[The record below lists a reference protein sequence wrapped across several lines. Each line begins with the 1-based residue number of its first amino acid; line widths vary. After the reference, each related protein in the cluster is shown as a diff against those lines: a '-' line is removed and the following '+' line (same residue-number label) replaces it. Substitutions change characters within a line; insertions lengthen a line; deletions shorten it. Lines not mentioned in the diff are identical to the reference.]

1 MIKYPGPG
9 YCRKLSPSQAYGACR
24 EPGKSCDCRETQLE
38 SELQQPGGEVVVQSL
53 SRVQLLASPWT
64 AASQASLSFT
74 VSWSFLKFM
83 SIELIFFFSFNA
95 FNIFCHSLVAC
106 SVSVE
111 KSADSLWE
119 FS

>member
-74 VSWSFLKFM
+74 VSWSL
-83 SIELIFFFSFNA
+83 EEA
-95 FNIFCHSLVAC
+95 R
-106 SVSVE
+106 E
-111 KSADSLWE
+111 
-119 FS
+119 